1 MITENQ
7 FLNIINMKQP
17 FFKYIVLV
25 SVALVTSFSCK
36 DKSEEGTISDAN
48 SAINKT
54 ANLVLDL
61 NDTGIK
67 IQPTMYGIFFEDINF
82 SADGGLYAELIKNR
96 SFEFPDAK
104 MGWKQPNSARP
115 SLNGNSGFAKI
126 TNYVSPDGGN
136 KKYSHTVVHNDE
148 NYQLINEGFRG
159 IGLHGGKKYD
169 LSVMIANNEGIEN
182 VNFSLVDTTGAVLAE
197 TKIKPT
203 RGDWK
208 TYEAV
213 LEPNRTEE
221 KALLKITFEGK
232 GSVDMDMISLFPQD
246 TWKGRKQGLRKDLV
260 QLLDDLDPG
269 FLRFPGGC
277 IVEGRS
283 LAQRYQWQKTV
294 GPPIERELLIN
305 RWNNLFEHRPAH
317 DYYQSFGLGFFEYF
331 QLSEDLGAEPIPI
344 LGCGMACQFNTGEL
358 VPLENLDPYVQE
370 ALDLVEF
377 ANGDITTPWGK
388 LRAEMGHPEPF
399 NLKYLGIGNEQ
410 WGPEYF
416 ERYEIFVEAISAKYP
431 DIVIISTPGPFPDG
445 DMFEYGWEQLKK
457 LDAAL
462 ADEHYYRPPEW
473 FKANANRY
481 DSYDRNGTKVFA
493 GEYAAHPKGVENG
506 PLENNWDT
514 ALSEAAFM
522 TGLERNADV
531 VHLTAYA
538 PLMAH
543 EEGWQW
549 APDLIWFNNLEVY
562 GTPNYYVQKLFSNN
576 SGTDLLKIT
585 ENGKPLIGQNEL
597 YVSAVKDEN
606 TNELIIKAVNTSLE
620 NLTVIVSSKG
630 GALNGKGS
638 IETLSHQ
645 DLLTTNSFE
654 IPNNIGVSI
663 SNFELSEGEIRLE
676 LGDQSFNVIK
686 LKK

>member
-1 MITENQ
+1 MKIS
-7 FLNIINMKQP
+7 NI
-17 FFKYIVLV
+17 FY
-25 SVALVTSFSCK
+25 T
-36 DKSEEGTISDAN
+36 GTILFVAIFFYSCIEN
-48 SAINKT
+48 SEAKT
-54 ANLVLDL
+54 SSENNSTSNETVNLVLDL
-61 NDTGIK
+61 KDTGIK

-104 MGWKQPNSARP
+104 MGWKQPNSSRP

-169 LSVMIANNEGIEN
+169 LSVMMAHNEGIKN

-197 TKIKPT
+197 TKFKPIN
-203 RGDWK
+203 GDWK
-208 TYEAV
+208 TYKAV
-213 LEPNRTEE
+213 LEPNRTEA

-294 GPPIERELLIN
+294 GPPSERELLIN
-305 RWNNLFEHRPAH
+305 RWNNLFDHRPAH

-377 ANGDITTPWGK
+377 ANGSIQTPWGK

-399 NLKYLGIGNEQ
+399 NMKYLGIGNEQ

-416 ERYEIFVEAISAKYP
+416 ERYKVFAKAISDKYP
-431 DIVIISTPGPFPDG
+431 DIMLVSTPGPFPDG
-445 DMFEYGWEQLKK
+445 DMFEYGWEQLKTVNV
-457 LDAAL
+457 DL

-473 FKANANRY
+473 FRANADRY
-481 DSYDRNGTKVFA
+481 DNYDRDGVKVFA

-506 PLENNWDT
+506 PLENNWDA

-543 EEGWQW
+543 AKGWQW
-549 APDLIWFNNLEVY
+549 APDLIWFNNLESYV
-562 GTPNYYVQKLFSNN
+562 TPNYQVQKLFSTNP
-576 SGTDLLKIT
+576 GTDVIKIT
-585 ENGKPLIGQNEL
+585 ENGKPLIGQNQL
-597 YVSAVKDEN
+597 YASAVTDSN
-606 TNELIIKAVNTSLE
+606 SGNLIIKVVNTSSANQKIVVSPKDG
-620 NLTVIVSSKG
+620 NLSGTGTITK
-630 GALNGKGS
+630 
-638 IETLSHQ
+638 LSQ
-645 DLLTTNSFE
+645 SDLSATNSFE
-654 IPNNIGVSI
+654 EPNNTEFSI
-663 SNFELSEGEIRLE
+663 SDFKISDGKIEIELEA
-676 LGDQSFNVIK
+676 QSVNIIK
-686 LKK
+686 LKM

>member
-1 MITENQ
+1 
-7 FLNIINMKQP
+7 MKQS
-17 FFKYIVLV
+17 FFKHLILV
-25 SVALVTSFSCK
+25 NLVFIACFGCK
-36 DKSEEGTISDAN
+36 DNSENETPSEAKSTSNEIV
-48 SAINKT
+48 
-54 ANLVLDL
+54 NLVLDL
-61 NDTGIK
+61 KDTGIK
-67 IQPTMYGIFFEDINF
+67 IQPTMYGVFFEDINF

-126 TNYVSPDGGN
+126 TNYVSPNGGN
-136 KKYSHTVVHNDE
+136 KKYSHTVVHNDK
-148 NYQLINEGFRG
+148 NYVLINEGFRG

-169 LSVMIANNEGIEN
+169 LSVMMANNKGIEN
-182 VNFSLVDTTGAVLAE
+182 VNFSLVDSTGIVLAE
-197 TKIKPT
+197 TKFKLKN
-203 RGDWK
+203 GDWK

-221 KALLKITFEGK
+221 KAMLKITFEGT
-232 GSVDMDMISLFPQD
+232 GSVDLDMISLFPQD

-260 QLLDDLDPG
+260 ELLDDLEPG

-305 RWNNLFEHRPAH
+305 RWNNLFNHRPAH
-317 DYYQSFGLGFFEYF
+317 DYFQSFGLGFFEYF
-331 QLSEDLGAEPIPI
+331 QLSEDLSAEPIPI

-377 ANGDITTPWGK
+377 ANGDIETPWGK
-388 LRAEMGHPEPF
+388 LRAEMGHPKPF

-416 ERYEIFVEAISAKYP
+416 ERYEIFVNAINEKYP
-431 DIVIISTPGPFPDG
+431 NIVIVSTPGPFPDG

-457 LDAAL
+457 LNAAL

-473 FKANANRY
+473 FKANADRY
-481 DSYDRNGTKVFA
+481 DSYDRDGVKVFA
-493 GEYAAHPKGVENG
+493 GEYAAHPKDVENG
-506 PLENNWDT
+506 PKENNWDA

-549 APDLIWFNNLEVY
+549 APDLIWFNNLEAY
-562 GTPNYYVQKLFSNN
+562 GTPNYYIQKLFSNN
-576 SGTDLLKIT
+576 AGTDLLNIT

-606 TNELIIKAVNTSLE
+606 TNELIIKAVNTSTV
-620 NLTVIVSSKG
+620 NKTVIVAPKG
-630 GALNGKGS
+630 GGFIGKGT
-638 IETLSHQ
+638 IMKLSHL
-645 DLLTTNSFE
+645 DLTTINSFE
-654 IPNNIGVSI
+654 SPNNIGVST
-663 SNFELSEGEIRLE
+663 SNFVIIDGEIQIE
-676 LGDQSFNVIK
+676 LVAQSLNVIK
-686 LKK
+686 LKI

>member
-1 MITENQ
+1 
-7 FLNIINMKQP
+7 MKLL
-17 FFKYIVLV
+17 FFKTIIFIVLAV
-25 SVALVTSFSCK
+25 SICLSCK
-36 DKSEEGTISDAN
+36 DESQSEKDTIK
-48 SAINKT
+48 NKT
-54 ANLVLDL
+54 TNLVLDL
-61 NDTGIK
+61 NETGIK

-104 MGWKQPNSARP
+104 MGWKQPNSFRP

-136 KKYSHTVVHNDE
+136 KKYSHTEINNDK
-148 NYQLINEGFRG
+148 NYELINEGFRG
-159 IGLHGGKKYD
+159 IGLHKGKKYD
-169 LSVMIANNEGIEN
+169 LSVMMAHNKGIKN
-182 VNFSLVDTTGAVLAE
+182 INFSLVDSTGVVLAKTKFKPTSGSWVTYNAVL
-197 TKIKPT
+197 K
-203 RGDWK
+203 
-208 TYEAV
+208 
-213 LEPNRTEE
+213 PNRTEE
-221 KALLKITFEGK
+221 KAMLKITFEGT
-232 GSVDMDMISLFPQD
+232 GSIDLDMISLFPQD

-269 FLRFPGGC
+269 FIRFPGGC

-305 RWNNLFEHRPAH
+305 RWNNLFDHRPAH

-377 ANGDITTPWGK
+377 ANGSTQTPWGK
-388 LRAEMGHPEPF
+388 LRAEMGHSEPF
-399 NLKYLGIGNEQ
+399 NMKYLGIGNEQ

-416 ERYEIFVEAISAKYP
+416 ERYKIFAKAISEKYP
-431 DIVIISTPGPFPDG
+431 DIILVSTPGPSPDG

-457 LDAAL
+457 VNADL

-481 DSYDRNGTKVFA
+481 DNYDREGVKVFA
-493 GEYAAHPKGVENG
+493 GEYASHPRGVKNG
-506 PLENNWDT
+506 PLENNWDA

-543 EEGWQW
+543 AQGWQW
-549 APDLIWFNNLEVY
+549 APDLIWFNNLESY
-562 GTPNYYVQKLFSNN
+562 KTPNYEVQKLFSTNP
-576 SGTDLLKIT
+576 GTDVLNIL
-585 ENGKPLIGQNEL
+585 EDGKPLIGQYEI
-597 YVSAVKDEN
+597 YSSAVKDSDKQ
-606 TNELIIKAVNTSLE
+606 ELIIKIVNTS
-620 NLTVIVSSKG
+620 NFIKKVNISVKG
-630 GALNGKGS
+630 GNLKTKGS
-638 IETLSHQ
+638 LSVLRND
-645 DLLTTNSFE
+645 DLSTSNSFDKSNNFKIVVSEFE
-654 IPNNIGVSI
+654 IKDDII
-663 SNFELSEGEIRLE
+663 QLKLE
-676 LGDQSFNVIK
+676 SQSMNLIK
-686 LKK
+686 IKI

>member
-1 MITENQ
+1 M
-7 FLNIINMKQP
+7 
-17 FFKYIVLV
+17 
-25 SVALVTSFSCK
+25 
-36 DKSEEGTISDAN
+36 
-48 SAINKT
+48 KT
-54 ANLVLDL
+54 AILKKLLLLILGITFFYGCKNENKVNSDEEKSLEAINLVLDL
-61 NDTGIK
+61 KDTDIK

-115 SLNGNSGFAKI
+115 SLNKNSGFAKI
-126 TNYVSPDGGN
+126 TNYVNPNGGN
-136 KKYSHTVVHNDE
+136 KKYSHTEVYNDK
-148 NYQLINEGFRG
+148 NYELLNEGFRG

-169 LSVMIANNEGIEN
+169 LSVMIANNNGIKSI
-182 VNFSLVDTTGAVLAE
+182 NFSLVDTTGVVLAE
-197 TKIKPT
+197 TKFKPSK
-203 RGDWK
+203 GDWK

-213 LEPNRTEE
+213 LKPNKTNA
-221 KALLKITFEGK
+221 KALLKITFEGT
-232 GSVDMDMISLFPQD
+232 GSIDLDMISLFPQD
-246 TWKGRKQGLRKDLV
+246 TWKGRKKGLRKDLV
-260 QLLDDLDPG
+260 ELLDGLDPG

-294 GPPIERELLIN
+294 GPAEERELLIN
-305 RWNNLFEHRPAH
+305 RWNNLFDHRPAH

-358 VPLENLDPYVQE
+358 VPLENLGPYVQE

-377 ANGDITTPWGK
+377 ANGSIETPWGK

-399 NLKYLGIGNEQ
+399 NMKYLGIGNEQ

-416 ERYEIFVEAISAKYP
+416 ERYKIFAKAISEKYP
-431 DIVIISTPGPFPDG
+431 ELILVSTPGPFPDG
-445 DMFEYGWEQLKK
+445 DMFEYGYEQLKK
-457 LDAAL
+457 LNVDL
-462 ADEHYYRPPEW
+462 ADEHYYRSPEW
-473 FKANANRY
+473 FKSNADRY
-481 DSYDRNGTKVFA
+481 DSYEREGVKVFA
-493 GEYAAHPKGVENG
+493 GEYAAHPKGVKNG
-506 PLENNWDT
+506 PLENNWNS

-549 APDLIWFNNLEVY
+549 APDLIWFNNLESY
-562 GTPNYYVQKLFSNN
+562 QTPNYQVQKLFSNN

-585 ENGKPLIGQNEL
+585 EDGKSVIGKNQI
-597 YVSAVKDEN
+597 YGSAVKDSESN
-606 TNELIIKAVNTSLE
+606 DLIIKIVNTSE
-620 NLTVIVSSKG
+620 NLKSITISSKNG
-630 GALNGKGS
+630 TLNGKG
-638 IETLSHQ
+638 TLLKLSQ
-645 DLLTTNSFE
+645 KDLSVTNSFDK
-654 IPNNIGVSI
+654 PNNTKVS
-663 SNFELSEGEIRLE
+663 SSEFEINNGNIKIELEG
-676 LGDQSFNVIK
+676 QSLNVFIIK
-686 LKK
+686 M

>member
-1 MITENQ
+1 MKISNVFYTGITLFVAMFFYSCIENSEAKT
-7 FLNIINMKQP
+7 LSENN
-17 FFKYIVLV
+17 
-25 SVALVTSFSCK
+25 STSN
-36 DKSEEGTISDAN
+36 ETLE
-48 SAINKT
+48 
-54 ANLVLDL
+54 LVLDL
-61 NDTGIK
+61 KDTGIK

-126 TNYVSPDGGN
+126 TNYVSPNGGN
-136 KKYSHTVVHNDE
+136 KKYSHIVVNNDK
-148 NYQLINEGFRG
+148 NYELINEGFRG

-169 LSVMIANNEGIEN
+169 LSVMMAHNEGIEN
-182 VNFSLVDTTGAVLAE
+182 INFSLVDTTGIVIAE
-197 TKIKPT
+197 TKFKPT
-203 RGDWK
+203 SGDWK
-208 TYEAV
+208 TYKAV
-213 LEPNRTEE
+213 LEPNRTEA

-232 GSVDMDMISLFPQD
+232 GSVHMDMISLFPQD

-305 RWNNLFEHRPAH
+305 RWNNLFDHRPAH

-331 QLSEDLGAEPIPI
+331 QLSEDLEAEPIPI

-377 ANGDITTPWGK
+377 ANGDVNTSWGK

-399 NLKYLGIGNEQ
+399 NMKYLGIGNEQ

-416 ERYEIFVEAISAKYP
+416 ERYKIFAKAISEKYP
-431 DIVIISTPGPFPDG
+431 DIILVSTPGPFPDG
-445 DMFEYGWEQLKK
+445 DMFEYGWEQLKTVNAD
-457 LDAAL
+457 LV
-462 ADEHYYRPPEW
+462 DEHYYRPPEW
-473 FKANANRY
+473 FRANADRY
-481 DSYDRNGTKVFA
+481 DNYDRNGVKVFA

-506 PLENNWDT
+506 PLENNWDA

-522 TGLERNADV
+522 TGLERNADI

-543 EEGWQW
+543 AEGWQW
-549 APDLIWFNNLEVY
+549 APDLIWFNNLESYV
-562 GTPNYYVQKLFSNN
+562 TPNYQVQKLFSTNP
-576 SGTDLLKIT
+576 GTDVIKIT
-585 ENGKPLIGQNEL
+585 ENGKPLIGQNQL
-597 YVSAVKDEN
+597 YASAVTDSN
-606 TNELIIKAVNTSLE
+606 SGNLIVKLVNTSSV
-620 NLTVIVSSKG
+620 NQKIVVSTKD
-630 GALNGKGS
+630 GS
-638 IETLSHQ
+638 LSGTGTITKLSQQ
-645 DLLTTNSFE
+645 DLSATNSFE
-654 IPNNIGVSI
+654 EPNSIAITLSDFEIINGKSQIELEAQSLNI
-663 SNFELSEGEIRLE
+663 L
-676 LGDQSFNVIK
+676 K
-686 LKK
+686 LKM

>member
-1 MITENQ
+1 MANQ
-7 FLNIINMKQP
+7 FLNIIDMKRS
-17 FFKYIVLV
+17 FFKHLILVNLVFIVC
-25 SVALVTSFSCK
+25 FGCK
-36 DKSEEGTISDAN
+36 DNIENETSPEPKSTLDET
-48 SAINKT
+48 T

-61 NDTGIK
+61 KDTRVK
-67 IQPTMYGIFFEDINF
+67 VQPTMYGIFFEDINF

-126 TNYVSPDGGN
+126 TNYASPNGGN
-136 KKYSHTVVHNDE
+136 KKYSHTVVHNDK
-148 NYQLINEGFRG
+148 NYELINEGFRG

-169 LSVMIANNEGIEN
+169 LSLMMANNKGIEN
-182 VNFSLVDTTGAVLAE
+182 VNFSLVDSTGIVLAE
-197 TKIKPT
+197 TKFKPNS
-203 RGDWK
+203 GDWK
-208 TYEAV
+208 TYDAV
-213 LEPNRTEE
+213 LEPSRTEA
-221 KALLKITFEGK
+221 KALLKITFEGT

-260 QLLDDLDPG
+260 ELLDDLDPG

-305 RWNNLFEHRPAH
+305 RWNNLFDHRPAH

-358 VPLENLDPYVQE
+358 VPLENLEPYVQE
-370 ALDLVEF
+370 ALDLIEF
-377 ANGDITTPWGK
+377 ANGGTETSWGK
-388 LRAEMGHPEPF
+388 FRADMGHPKSF

-416 ERYEIFVEAISAKYP
+416 ERYKIFAETISEKYP
-431 DIVIISTPGPFPDG
+431 EIILVSTPGPFPDG

-457 LDAAL
+457 LNADL
-462 ADEHYYRPPEW
+462 ADEHYYRPPSW
-473 FKANANRY
+473 FRENADRY
-481 DSYDRNGTKVFA
+481 DSYDRDGVKVFA
-493 GEYAAHPKGVENG
+493 GEYAAHPKDIENG
-506 PLENNWDT
+506 PLENNWEA

-549 APDLIWFNNLEVY
+549 APDLIWFNNLKSY
-562 GTPNYYVQKLFSNN
+562 GTPSYKVQKLFSTH
-576 SGTDLLKIT
+576 SGTDVLRIT
-585 ENGKPLIGQNEL
+585 INGKPVIGQNQL
-597 YVSAVKDEN
+597 YASAVKDSN
-606 TNELIIKAVNTSLE
+606 SDNLIIKIVNTGESKQRIE
-620 NLTVIVSSKG
+620 ISSIS
-630 GALNGKGS
+630 GALNGKGNFLK
-638 IETLSHQ
+638 LSHHE
-645 DLLTTNSFE
+645 LSGVNSFE
-654 IPNNIGVSI
+654 KPNNIDVLSSEFDIVKGKI
-663 SNFELSEGEIRLE
+663 AIELES
-676 LGDQSFNVIK
+676 QSLNVFK
-686 LKK
+686 LKM

>member
-1 MITENQ
+1 MKILNLFYTILLVFIATTFSSCVEN
-7 FLNIINMKQP
+7 
-17 FFKYIVLV
+17 
-25 SVALVTSFSCK
+25 
-36 DKSEEGTISDAN
+36 SEAKTTTNAN
-48 SAINKT
+48 STLQET
-54 ANLVLDL
+54 ANLVLDFK
-61 NDTGIK
+61 DTGIK

-82 SADGGLYAELIKNR
+82 AADGGLYAELIKNR

-104 MGWKQPNSARP
+104 MGWRQPNSARP

-126 TNYVSPDGGN
+126 TNYISPNGGN
-136 KKYSHTVVHNDE
+136 KKYSHTVVHNDK
-148 NYQLINEGFRG
+148 NYELINEGFRG
-159 IGLHGGKKYD
+159 IGLHGGEKYD
-169 LSVMIANNEGIEN
+169 LSVMMSNNEGIES
-182 VNFSLVDTTGAVLAE
+182 VNFSLVDSTGGILAE
-197 TKIKPT
+197 TKFEPS
-203 RGDWK
+203 GDNWK

-213 LEPNRTEE
+213 LQPNRTEE
-221 KALLKITFEGK
+221 KAMLKITFQGN
-232 GSVDMDMISLFPQD
+232 GSVDLDMISLFPRN

-260 QLLDDLDPG
+260 ELLDSLQPG

-294 GPPIERELLIN
+294 GPPVERELLIN
-305 RWNNLFEHRPAH
+305 RWNNLFDHRPAH

-331 QLSEDLGAEPIPI
+331 QLSEDMGAEPIPI

-377 ANGDITTPWGK
+377 ANGSIETPWGK

-399 NLKYLGIGNEQ
+399 DLKYLGIGNEQ

-416 ERYEIFVEAISAKYP
+416 ERYEIFAKAISEKYP
-431 DIVIISTPGPFPDG
+431 DLILVSTPGPFPDG

-457 LDAAL
+457 LDVAL

-473 FKANANRY
+473 FKNNAERY
-481 DSYDRNGTKVFA
+481 DNYDRNGVKVFA

-506 PLENNWDT
+506 PLENNWNA

-543 EEGWQW
+543 KEGWQW
-549 APDLIWFNNLEVY
+549 APDLIWFNNLEAYV
-562 GTPNYYVQKLFSNN
+562 TPNYQVQKLFGTNP
-576 SGTDLLKIT
+576 GTDLLNIS
-585 ENGKPLIGQNEL
+585 ENDKPLVGQHQL
-597 YVSAVKDEN
+597 YASAVKDAN
-606 TNELIIKAVNTSLE
+606 SNELIIKVVN
-620 NLTVIVSSKG
+620 SSDSNQNILISPK
-630 GALNGKGS
+630 NGNFNNRGTITK
-638 IETLSHQ
+638 LSHQ
-645 DLLTTNSFE
+645 DLSATNSFDNPNTIPISTSEFE
-654 IPNNIGVSI
+654 INNNKIEI
-663 SNFELSEGEIRLE
+663 NLEG
-676 LGDQSFNVIK
+676 QSVNVLKIK
-686 LKK
+686 MKV

>member
-1 MITENQ
+1 
-7 FLNIINMKQP
+7 MKQP
-17 FFKYIVLV
+17 FFKYIILI
-25 SVALVTSFSCK
+25 SLALVAIFSCK
-36 DKSEEGTISDAN
+36 ENSEEGAISDAN
-48 SAINKT
+48 SITNKT

-104 MGWKQPNSARP
+104 MGWRQPNSTRP

-136 KKYSHTVVHNDE
+136 KKYSHTVVHNDK

-169 LSVMIANNEGIEN
+169 LSVMMAHNEGIEK
-182 VNFSLVDTTGAVLAE
+182 VNFSLVDSTGIVISE
-197 TKIKPT
+197 TNFKPT
-203 RGDWK
+203 NGEWE
-208 TYEAV
+208 TYEAI
-213 LEPNRTEE
+213 LEPSRTEA
-221 KALLKITFEGK
+221 KAMLKITFEGK
-232 GSVDMDMISLFPQD
+232 GSVDMDMISLFPQN

-260 QLLDDLDPG
+260 ELLDDLEPG

-283 LAQRYQWQKTV
+283 LAQRYKWQKTV
-294 GPPIERELLIN
+294 GPPKERELLIN
-305 RWNNLFEHRPAH
+305 RWNNLFDRRPAH

-377 ANGDITTPWGK
+377 ANGDISTSWGK

-416 ERYEIFVEAISAKYP
+416 ERYEIFAKAISEKYP
-431 DIVIISTPGPFPDG
+431 DLILVSTPGPFPDG

-457 LDAAL
+457 LDAPL

-473 FKANANRY
+473 FKANADRY
-481 DSYDRNGTKVFA
+481 DSYDRKGTKVFA

-506 PLENNWDT
+506 PKENNWDA

-549 APDLIWFNNLEVY
+549 APDLIWFNNLEAYV
-562 GTPNYYVQKLFSNN
+562 TPNYYVQKLFSNN
-576 SGTDLLKIT
+576 AGTDLLKIT

-606 TNELIIKAVNTSLE
+606 TNELIIKAVNISTE
-620 NLTVIVSSKG
+620 NQKVVVVPNG
-630 GALNGKGS
+630 GTFIGKGT
-638 IETLSHQ
+638 IIKLSHQ
-645 DLLTTNSFE
+645 VLSTTNSFE
-654 IPNNIGVSI
+654 SPNSIDISI
-663 SNFELSEGEIRLE
+663 SNFGLTNGEIQIE
-676 LGDQSFNVIK
+676 LGAQSFNVIQ

>member
-1 MITENQ
+1 
-7 FLNIINMKQP
+7 MKQS
-17 FFKYIVLV
+17 FFKHLILV
-25 SVALVTSFSCK
+25 NLVFIACFGCK
-36 DKSEEGTISDAN
+36 DNSENETPSEAKSTSNEIV
-48 SAINKT
+48 
-54 ANLVLDL
+54 NLVLDL
-61 NDTGIK
+61 KDTGVK
-67 IQPTMYGIFFEDINF
+67 IQPTMYGVFFEDINF

-126 TNYVSPDGGN
+126 TNYVSPNGGN
-136 KKYSHTVVHNDE
+136 KKYSHTVVHNDK
-148 NYQLINEGFRG
+148 NYVLINEGFRG

-169 LSVMIANNEGIEN
+169 LSVMMANNKGIEN
-182 VNFSLVDTTGAVLAE
+182 VNFSLVDSTGIVLAE
-197 TKIKPT
+197 TKFKLKN
-203 RGDWK
+203 GDWK

-221 KALLKITFEGK
+221 KAMLKITFEGT
-232 GSVDMDMISLFPQD
+232 GSVDLDMISLFPQD

-260 QLLDDLDPG
+260 ELLDDLEPG

-305 RWNNLFEHRPAH
+305 RWNNLFDHRPAH
-317 DYYQSFGLGFFEYF
+317 DYFQSFGLGFFEYF
-331 QLSEDLGAEPIPI
+331 QLSEDLSAEPIPI

-377 ANGDITTPWGK
+377 ANGDIETPWGK
-388 LRAEMGHPEPF
+388 LRAEMGHPKPF

-416 ERYEIFVEAISAKYP
+416 ERYEIFVNAINEKYP
-431 DIVIISTPGPFPDG
+431 NIVIVSTPGPFPDG

-457 LDAAL
+457 LNAAL

-473 FKANANRY
+473 FKANADRY
-481 DSYDRNGTKVFA
+481 DSYDRDGVKVFA
-493 GEYAAHPKGVENG
+493 GEYAAHPKDVENG
-506 PLENNWDT
+506 PKENNWDA

-549 APDLIWFNNLEVY
+549 APDLIWFNNLEAY
-562 GTPNYYVQKLFSNN
+562 GTPNYYIQKLFSNN
-576 SGTDLLKIT
+576 AGTDLLNIT

-606 TNELIIKAVNTSLE
+606 TNELIIKAVNTSTV
-620 NLTVIVSSKG
+620 NKTVIVAPKG
-630 GALNGKGS
+630 GGFIGKGT
-638 IETLSHQ
+638 IMKLSHL
-645 DLLTTNSFE
+645 DLTTINSFE
-654 IPNNIGVSI
+654 SPNNIGVST
-663 SNFELSEGEIRLE
+663 SNFVIIDGEIQIE
-676 LGDQSFNVIK
+676 LVAQSLNVIK
-686 LKK
+686 LKI